1 MTFARRTFLVAALY
15 GVIVLLPQYFME
27 AAIGR
32 DYPPPITHPE
42 HFYGFVGLALAWQV
56 VFALIASDPV
66 RYRPLMPVAVCE
78 KLAFG
83 VPAIVLFAQGRLA
96 GAVLAAG
103 LIDLALGALFVIA
116 YRLTPAAPPPPRA

>member
-1 MTFARRTFLVAALY
+1 MTFARRTFLVAAVY

-32 DYPPPITHPE
+32 DYPPPITNPE
-42 HFYGFVGLALAWQV
+42 HFYGFVGVALAWQV

-83 VPAIVLFAQGRLA
+83 APAIVLFAQERLA

-116 YRLTPAAPPPPRA
+116 YRVTPATPPPPRA